1 MRLGLILLLLL
12 YAPWA
17 TAQVNLTESI
27 RLSGFGTVSATKS
40 DTKTPIIG
48 QREISDEWCFDCDS
62 SFGIQ
67 LDADFT
73 DHWRAAAQ
81 VVKRPQDEFSSPEL
95 EQAFVE
101 YSNNNYQVKVGR
113 LRLPLY
119 MYSEVYYV
127 SSAYP
132 WLRLPI
138 DVYSFDLGITHFDGA
153 RLDWNVDLSNEV
165 QLIITPF
172 YTSSSDSVQDLYGL
186 ESHIETGHSGG
197 LSSQIYFNE
206 NEFKLT
212 YIRTDLTL
220 TAPQPIGMSQRN
232 IDLFTLGMSYH
243 LDLLHFQTEIL
254 FADDFDANWY
264 AGFDY
269 LLEDWQPYIQYGQQR
284 SNLKSESYL
293 IGTKYNI
300 TRQLNL
306 NVEWQY
312 IEGRQDMINGHFTE
326 LQMIPPYEDSAHVVS
341 VGLSFTF

>member
-1 MRLGLILLLLL
+1 MKAWYTLLLLL
-12 YAPWA
+12 YAPFSA
-17 TAQVNLTESI
+17 AQLNLTDSI
-27 RLSGFGTVSATKS
+27 RLSGFGTVSAAKV
-40 DTKTPIIG
+40 DTQTPVIG
-48 QREISDEWCFDCDS
+48 NREITEDWCFDCDTTL
-62 SFGIQ
+62 GLQ
-67 LDADFT
+67 LDVDFT
-73 DHWRAAAQ
+73 DLWRASAQ

-101 YSNNNYQVKVGR
+101 YANNNYQIKVGR

-153 RLDWNVDLSNEV
+153 RLDWNVDLSDEV

-172 YTSSSDSVQDLYGL
+172 YTSSSNSTQVLYGL

-197 LSSQIYFNE
+197 ISSQIYYNE

-220 TAPQPIGMSQRN
+220 TAPQPIGTSQYN
-232 IDLFTLGMSYH
+232 IDLLTLGMSYY

-264 AGFDY
+264 AGLDY
-269 LLEDWQPYIQYGQQR
+269 PLGDWQPYIQYGQQR

-312 IEGRQDMINGHFTE
+312 IVGRKEMINSHFTE
-326 LQMIPPYEDSAHVVS
+326 LQMTSSYEHSANIVS
-341 VGLSFTF
+341 IGMSFTF